1 MRVLITGITGFV
13 GSHLAEFA
21 LAQGAQVFGSSRWR
35 SKTENIDHLRDRI
48 DLIECDLRDLS
59 SVQHLLGTS
68 DPDLVFHLAAQSYV
82 HASWHAPAET
92 MNTNIISQVNLLEAL
107 RARRSTARFLVV
119 GSSEEYGLVLEHE
132 LPINEANP
140 LRPLSPYAVSKV
152 AQDLMGYQYF
162 MSYRLPIVRTRAF
175 NHSVSRRTPVLLRD
189 DRTGLVDIRY
199 ISELRRYK
207 PTGYLSGCLLED
219 GTVVWDMRRHEMS
232 VWADGDWAKIIHLS
246 CHPLRTG
253 QRVLRLVSSGGI
265 VEVTGDHSVM
275 VPGPQG
281 HVAKSADRLSVG
293 DRVALVDFTC
303 GSRMVVHE
311 DAAWFLGFFAAEG
324 CITSGKIRVYNQD
337 RKPLERCAE
346 ILLQHF
352 GMDSYFVEGEREVWR
367 LTVRKPDAFA
377 GWLRPQVYAPDGNKR
392 VPRTILNATTEAKL
406 AFLKGYNEGDG
417 LKAGHGAYEFKSFKT
432 KSPILALGLCY
443 LVAGT
448 TRQRICLNTEVRPTG
463 TYYLINLNSG
473 IEAHSNWGRH
483 LEIPDDVVKKIE
495 EVPYDGE
502 VWDFETEQHVFHAG
516 IGRNL
521 VHNTGPRRGDVFAT
535 SNFARQIAE
544 IEAGRHEA
552 VIHVGNLAAR
562 RDYTDVRDIIRGYW
576 LLLQQGEPGE
586 VYNLASGRAL
596 AIQEILDFLLGESR
610 VRSIAVTEDP
620 ARLRPSDVPVLVG
633 DAAKARKAVGWAPE
647 IPFERTLRDLLGYWR
662 QRLAGVRS

>member
-21 LAQGAQVFGSSRWR
+21 LTQGAQVFGSSRWR

-232 VWADGDWAKIIHLS
+232 VWADGDWAKVIHLS
-246 CHPLRTG
+246 AAAPRKRTDTI
-253 QRVLRLVSSGGI
+253 R
-265 VEVTGDHSVM
+265 
-275 VPGPQG
+275 
-281 HVAKSADRLSVG
+281 SVG
-293 DRVALVDFTC
+293 RPFGGGVVGPTIAVGAERAVPVPAAFRAVT
-303 GSRMVVHE
+303 STRM
-311 DAAWFLGFFAAEG
+311 
-324 CITSGKIRVYNQD
+324 
-337 RKPLERCAE
+337 RKPRSVVRTPYVEPVAPMTSVHSSTSASHRC
-346 ILLQHF
+346 H
-352 GMDSYFVEGEREVWR
+352 W
-367 LTVRKPDAFA
+367 
-377 GWLRPQVYAPDGNKR
+377 
-392 VPRTILNATTEAKL
+392 
-406 AFLKGYNEGDG
+406 
-417 LKAGHGAYEFKSFKT
+417 
-432 KSPILALGLCY
+432 
-443 LVAGT
+443 
-448 TRQRICLNTEVRPTG
+448 
-463 TYYLINLNSG
+463 
-473 IEAHSNWGRH
+473 
-483 LEIPDDVVKKIE
+483 
-495 EVPYDGE
+495 
-502 VWDFETEQHVFHAG
+502 
-516 IGRNL
+516 
-521 VHNTGPRRGDVFAT
+521 
-535 SNFARQIAE
+535 
-544 IEAGRHEA
+544 
-552 VIHVGNLAAR
+552 
-562 RDYTDVRDIIRGYW
+562 
-576 LLLQQGEPGE
+576 
-586 VYNLASGRAL
+586 
-596 AIQEILDFLLGESR
+596 
-610 VRSIAVTEDP
+610 
-620 ARLRPSDVPVLVG
+620 
-633 DAAKARKAVGWAPE
+633 
-647 IPFERTLRDLLGYWR
+647 
-662 QRLAGVRS
+662 